1 LIPRES
7 PRYRS
12 ATKEITMSIIGLI
25 TGVFVIG
32 VPALLLA
39 DTLETGAAG
48 SNDHS
53 EPQA

>member
-1 LIPRES
+1 MGLID
-7 PRYRS
+7 
-12 ATKEITMSIIGLI
+12 LI

-48 SNDHS
+48 SNDQS
-53 EPQA
+53 GPQA